1 MRRNGVSL
9 TLIFGA
15 TGLGAA
21 GLGATDPLV
30 LFWAAGFLIL
40 SFNLEF
46 AEPFSF
52 TGFAAALTALAG
64 FAGFAA
70 FLAGFVALAGAFT
83 LVAGFAAFFAA
94 FAGAAFFDLAAGF
107 AGLALAIKCGEI
119 VGFSRFG
126 KI

>member
-1 MRRNGVSL
+1 M
-9 TLIFGA
+9 IFGA

-46 AEPFSF
+46 AEPVSF

-70 FLAGFVALAGAFT
+70 FFLASFVALAGAFT